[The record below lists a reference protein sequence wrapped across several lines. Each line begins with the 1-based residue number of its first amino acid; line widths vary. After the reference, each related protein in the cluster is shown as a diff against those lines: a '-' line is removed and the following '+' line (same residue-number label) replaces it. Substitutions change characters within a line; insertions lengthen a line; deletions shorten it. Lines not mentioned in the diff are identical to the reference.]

1 MDMDI
6 EGMAGGDGDIDR
18 GIGGGG
24 ILHGG
29 QDIII
34 VHGIILQLTL
44 VVVS

>member
-6 EGMAGGDGDIDR
+6 GDTGGGDGDIDR
-18 GIGGGG
+18 GIGVGG

-29 QDIII
+29 QGIII
-34 VHGIILQLTL
+34 VHGIILQLIL

>member
-6 EGMAGGDGDIDR
+6 GDTGGGDGDIDH
-18 GIGGGG
+18 GIGDGG

-34 VHGIILQLTL
+34 AHGIILQLTL